1 MRVLVVGHGGRES
14 AIGWKL
20 KQDPRVTKLFFAK
33 GNASTEEYGEN
44 IYEETIPELI
54 EFATREKI
62 DLTIVGPEAPLVDGI
77 VDDFKAAGLKI
88 FGANAKAASLEGS
101 KAFSKRFMQENG
113 IKTAKAKVFD
123 VYQEAIDYVKE
134 HAYPLVIKASG
145 LAGGKGVV
153 ICDNLEEAEAVI
165 HDFMIRRIYGDS
177 GIKLVIEE
185 YLQGFEA
192 SIICFSNGEELFP
205 CVPVKDYKKVGEGD
219 VGMNT
224 GGMGTVAPSPE
235 FNGMHYAD
243 FERNIMLPTVKALK
257 KENLSFKGFIFFGL
271 MVTAEGSYLL
281 EYNMRLGDP
290 ETQVILPLLENSLVD
305 VIQQCMDGK
314 PVELKFADKKAVCV
328 VMVSGGYP
336 RNIEEGLEVRGTDK
350 VDTLYFLAG
359 ARKAGNKILTTG
371 GRVLNVVGVGD
382 SYEAARTIAYDNIKK
397 VSFDYGFYRHDIGQ
411 TEVKAKAK

>member
-1 MRVLVVGHGGRES
+1 MRVLVVGTGGREV

-20 KQDPRVTKLFFAK
+20 KQDPKVKKIFFAR

-44 IYEETIPELI
+44 IYEDSIPELV
-54 EFATREKI
+54 EFATREKV

-77 VDDFKAAGLKI
+77 VDEFKAAGLKI
-88 FGANAKAASLEGS
+88 FGPNAKAASLEGS
-101 KAFSKRFMQENG
+101 KAFSKRFMQDHG
-113 IKTAKAKVFD
+113 IKTAKAQVFE
-123 VYQEAIDYVKE
+123 VYQDALDYVKD
-134 HAYPLVIKASG
+134 HKFPLVIKASG

-153 ICDNLEEAEAVI
+153 ICETLEEADAVI
-165 HDFMIRRIYGDS
+165 HDFMIRRIHGDA

-185 YLQGFEA
+185 FLQGFEA

-205 CVPVKDYKKVGEGD
+205 CIPVKDYKKVGEGD
-219 VGMNT
+219 EGMNT

-243 FERNIMLPTVKALK
+243 FERNIMLPTLK
-257 KENLSFKGFIFFGL
+257 GLKQENLSFKGFIFFGL

-290 ETQVILPLLENSLVD
+290 ETQVILPLMENSLVD
-305 VIQQCMDGK
+305 VINDCMEGK

-336 RNIEEGLEVRGTDK
+336 RNIETGLEIKGTDK
-350 VDTLYFLAG
+350 VDTLCLLAG
-359 ARKAGNKILTTG
+359 ARKGGNSYYTTG
-371 GRVLNVVGVGD
+371 GRVVNVVGFGETYD
-382 SYEAARTIAYDNIKK
+382 DARKQAYDNIKK
-397 VSFDYGFYRHDIGQ
+397 VSFDYGFYRHDIGLFEQ
-411 TEVKAKAK
+411 KK

>member
-1 MRVLVVGHGGRES
+1 MRVLVVGTGGREA

-20 KQDPRVTKLFFAK
+20 KQDPKVKKIFFAR

-44 IYEETIPELI
+44 IYEDSIPELV
-54 EFATREKI
+54 EFATREKV

-77 VDDFKAAGLKI
+77 VDEFKAAGLKI
-88 FGANAKAASLEGS
+88 FGPNAKAASLEGS
-101 KAFSKRFMQENG
+101 KAFSKRFMQDHG
-113 IKTAKAKVFD
+113 IKTAKAQVFE
-123 VYQEAIDYVKE
+123 VYQDALDYVKD
-134 HAYPLVIKASG
+134 HKLPLVIKASG

-153 ICDNLEEAEAVI
+153 ICETLEEADAVI
-165 HDFMIRRIYGDS
+165 HDFMIRRIHGDA

-185 YLQGFEA
+185 FLQGFEA

-205 CVPVKDYKKVGEGD
+205 CIPVKDYKKVGEGD
-219 VGMNT
+219 EGMNT

-243 FERNIMLPTVKALK
+243 FERNIMLPTLK
-257 KENLSFKGFIFFGL
+257 GLKQENLSFKGFIFFGL

-290 ETQVILPLLENSLVD
+290 ETQVILPLMENSLVD
-305 VIQQCMDGK
+305 VINDCMEGK

-336 RNIEEGLEVRGTDK
+336 RNIETGLEIKGTDK
-350 VDTLYFLAG
+350 VDTLCLLAG
-359 ARKAGNKILTTG
+359 ARKGGNSYYTTG
-371 GRVLNVVGVGD
+371 GRVVNVVGFGETYD
-382 SYEAARTIAYDNIKK
+382 DARKQAYDNIKK
-397 VSFDYGFYRHDIGQ
+397 VSFDYGFYRHDIGLFEQ
-411 TEVKAKAK
+411 KK

>member
-1 MRVLVVGHGGRES
+1 MRVLVVGTGGREA

-20 KQDPRVTKLFFAK
+20 KQDPKVKKIFFAR

-44 IYEETIPELI
+44 IYEDSIPELV
-54 EFATREKI
+54 EFATREKV

-77 VDDFKAAGLKI
+77 VDEFKAAGLKI
-88 FGANAKAASLEGS
+88 FGPNAKAASLEGS
-101 KAFSKRFMQENG
+101 KAFSKRFMQDHG
-113 IKTAKAKVFD
+113 IKTAKAQVFE
-123 VYQEAIDYVKE
+123 VYQDALDYVKD
-134 HAYPLVIKASG
+134 HKFPLVIKASG

-153 ICDNLEEAEAVI
+153 ICETLEEADAVI
-165 HDFMIRRIYGDS
+165 HDFMIRRIHGDA

-185 YLQGFEA
+185 FLQGFEA

-205 CVPVKDYKKVGEGD
+205 CTPVKDYKKVGEGD
-219 VGMNT
+219 EGMNT

-243 FERNIMLPTVKALK
+243 FERNIMLPTLK
-257 KENLSFKGFIFFGL
+257 GLKQENLSFKGFIFFGL

-290 ETQVILPLLENSLVD
+290 ETQVILPLMENSLVD
-305 VIQQCMDGK
+305 VINDCMEGK

-336 RNIEEGLEVRGTDK
+336 RNIETGLEIKGTDK
-350 VDTLYFLAG
+350 VDTLCLLAG
-359 ARKAGNKILTTG
+359 ARKGGNSYYTTG
-371 GRVLNVVGVGD
+371 GRVVNVVGFGETYD
-382 SYEAARTIAYDNIKK
+382 DARKQAYDNIKK
-397 VSFDYGFYRHDIGQ
+397 VSFDYGFYRHDIGLFEQ
-411 TEVKAKAK
+411 KK

>member
-1 MRVLVVGHGGRES
+1 MRVLVVGTGGREA

-20 KQDPRVTKLFFAK
+20 KQDPKVKKIFFAR

-44 IYEETIPELI
+44 IYEDSIPELV
-54 EFATREKI
+54 EFATREKV

-77 VDDFKAAGLKI
+77 VDEFKAAGLKI
-88 FGANAKAASLEGS
+88 FGPNAKAASLEGS
-101 KAFSKRFMQENG
+101 KAFSKRFMQDHG
-113 IKTAKAKVFD
+113 IKTAKAQVFE
-123 VYQEAIDYVKE
+123 VYQDALDYVKD
-134 HAYPLVIKASG
+134 HKFPLVIKASG

-153 ICDNLEEAEAVI
+153 ICETLEEADAVI
-165 HDFMIRRIYGDS
+165 HDFMIRRIHGDA

-185 YLQGFEA
+185 FLQGFEA

-205 CVPVKDYKKVGEGD
+205 CIPVKDYKKVGEGD
-219 VGMNT
+219 EGMNT

-243 FERNIMLPTVKALK
+243 FERNIMLPTLK
-257 KENLSFKGFIFFGL
+257 GLKQENLSFKGFIFFGL

-290 ETQVILPLLENSLVD
+290 ETQVILPLMENSLVD
-305 VIQQCMDGK
+305 VINDCMEGK

-336 RNIEEGLEVRGTDK
+336 RNIETGLEIKGTDK
-350 VDTLYFLAG
+350 VDTLCLLAG
-359 ARKAGNKILTTG
+359 ARKGGNSYYTTG
-371 GRVLNVVGVGD
+371 GRVVNIVGFGETYD
-382 SYEAARTIAYDNIKK
+382 DARKQAYDNIKK
-397 VSFDYGFYRHDIGQ
+397 VSFDYGFYRHDIGLFEQ
-411 TEVKAKAK
+411 KK

>member
-1 MRVLVVGHGGRES
+1 MRVLVVGTGGREA

-20 KQDPRVTKLFFAK
+20 KQDPKVKKIFFAR

-44 IYEETIPELI
+44 IYEDSIPELV
-54 EFATREKI
+54 EFATREKV

-77 VDDFKAAGLKI
+77 VDEFKAAGLKI
-88 FGANAKAASLEGS
+88 FGPNAKAASLEGS
-101 KAFSKRFMQENG
+101 KAFSKRFMQDHG
-113 IKTAKAKVFD
+113 IKTAKAQVFE
-123 VYQEAIDYVKE
+123 VYQDALDYVKD
-134 HAYPLVIKASG
+134 HKFPLVIKASG

-153 ICDNLEEAEAVI
+153 ICETLEEADAVI
-165 HDFMIRRIYGDS
+165 HDFMIRRIHGDA

-185 YLQGFEA
+185 FLQGFEA

-205 CVPVKDYKKVGEGD
+205 CIPVKDYKKVGEGD
-219 VGMNT
+219 EGMNT

-243 FERNIMLPTVKALK
+243 FERNIMLPTLK
-257 KENLSFKGFIFFGL
+257 GLKQENLSFKGFIFFGL

-290 ETQVILPLLENSLVD
+290 ETQVILPLMENSLVD
-305 VIQQCMDGK
+305 VINDCMEGK

-336 RNIEEGLEVRGTDK
+336 RNIETGLEIKGTDK
-350 VDTLYFLAG
+350 VDTLCLLAG
-359 ARKAGNKILTTG
+359 ARKGGNSYYTTG
-371 GRVLNVVGVGD
+371 GRVVNVVGFGETYD
-382 SYEAARTIAYDNIKK
+382 DARKQAYDNINK
-397 VSFDYGFYRHDIGQ
+397 VSFDYGFYRHDIGLFEQ
-411 TEVKAKAK
+411 KK

>member
-1 MRVLVVGHGGRES
+1 MRVLVVGTGGREA

-20 KQDPRVTKLFFAK
+20 KQDPKVKKIFFAR

-44 IYEETIPELI
+44 IYEDSIPELV
-54 EFATREKI
+54 EFATREKV

-77 VDDFKAAGLKI
+77 VDEFKAAGLKI
-88 FGANAKAASLEGS
+88 FGPNAKAASLEGS
-101 KAFSKRFMQENG
+101 KAFSKRFMQDHG
-113 IKTAKAKVFD
+113 IKTAKAQVFE
-123 VYQEAIDYVKE
+123 VYQDALDYVKD
-134 HAYPLVIKASG
+134 HKFPLVIKASG

-153 ICDNLEEAEAVI
+153 ICETLEEADAII
-165 HDFMIRRIYGDS
+165 HDFMIRRIHGDA

-185 YLQGFEA
+185 FLQGFEA

-205 CVPVKDYKKVGEGD
+205 CIPVKDYKKVGEGD
-219 VGMNT
+219 EGMNT

-243 FERNIMLPTVKALK
+243 FERNIMLPTLK
-257 KENLSFKGFIFFGL
+257 GLKQENLSFKGFIFFGL

-290 ETQVILPLLENSLVD
+290 ETQVILPLMENSLVD
-305 VIQQCMDGK
+305 VINDCMEGK

-336 RNIEEGLEVRGTDK
+336 RNIETGLEIKGTDK
-350 VDTLYFLAG
+350 VDTLCLLAG
-359 ARKAGNKILTTG
+359 ARKGGNSYYTTG
-371 GRVLNVVGVGD
+371 GRVVNVVGFGETYD
-382 SYEAARTIAYDNIKK
+382 DARKQAYDNIKK
-397 VSFDYGFYRHDIGQ
+397 VSFDYGFYRHDIGLFEQ
-411 TEVKAKAK
+411 KK

>member
-1 MRVLVVGHGGRES
+1 MRVLVVGTGGREA

-20 KQDPRVTKLFFAK
+20 KQDPKVKKIFFAR

-44 IYEETIPELI
+44 IYEDSIPELV
-54 EFATREKI
+54 EFATREKV

-77 VDDFKAAGLKI
+77 VDEFKAASLKI
-88 FGANAKAASLEGS
+88 FGPNAKAASLEGS
-101 KAFSKRFMQENG
+101 KAFSKRFMQDHG
-113 IKTAKAKVFD
+113 IKTAKAQVFE
-123 VYQEAIDYVKE
+123 VYQDALDYVKD
-134 HAYPLVIKASG
+134 HKFPLVIKASG

-153 ICDNLEEAEAVI
+153 ICETLEEADAVI
-165 HDFMIRRIYGDS
+165 HDFMIRRIHGDA

-185 YLQGFEA
+185 FLQGFEA

-205 CVPVKDYKKVGEGD
+205 CIPVKDYKKVGEGD
-219 VGMNT
+219 EGMNT

-243 FERNIMLPTVKALK
+243 FERNIMLPTLK
-257 KENLSFKGFIFFGL
+257 GLKQENLSFKGFIFFGL

-290 ETQVILPLLENSLVD
+290 ETQVILPLMENSLVD
-305 VIQQCMDGK
+305 VINDCMEGK

-336 RNIEEGLEVRGTDK
+336 RNIETGLEIKGTDK
-350 VDTLYFLAG
+350 VDTLCLLAG
-359 ARKAGNKILTTG
+359 ARKGGNNYYTTG
-371 GRVLNVVGVGD
+371 GRVVNVVGFGETYD
-382 SYEAARTIAYDNIKK
+382 DARKQAYDNIKK
-397 VSFDYGFYRHDIGQ
+397 VSFDYGFYRHDIGLFEQ
-411 TEVKAKAK
+411 KK

>member
-1 MRVLVVGHGGRES
+1 MRVLVVGTGGREA

-20 KQDPRVTKLFFAK
+20 KQDPKVKKIFFAR

-44 IYEETIPELI
+44 IYEDSIPELV
-54 EFATREKI
+54 EFATREKV

-77 VDDFKAAGLKI
+77 VDEFKAAGLKI
-88 FGANAKAASLEGS
+88 FGPNAKAASLEGS
-101 KAFSKRFMQENG
+101 KAFSKRFMQDHG
-113 IKTAKAKVFD
+113 IKTAKAQVFE
-123 VYQEAIDYVKE
+123 VYQDALDYVKD
-134 HAYPLVIKASG
+134 HKFPLVIKASG

-153 ICDNLEEAEAVI
+153 ICETLEEADAVI
-165 HDFMIRRIYGDS
+165 HDFMIRRIHGDA

-185 YLQGFEA
+185 FLQGFEA

-219 VGMNT
+219 EGMNT

-243 FERNIMLPTVKALK
+243 FERNIMLPTLK
-257 KENLSFKGFIFFGL
+257 GLKQENLSFKGFIFFGL

-290 ETQVILPLLENSLVD
+290 ETQVILPLMENSLVD
-305 VIQQCMDGK
+305 VINDCMEGK

-336 RNIEEGLEVRGTDK
+336 RNIETGLEIKGTDK
-350 VDTLYFLAG
+350 VDTLCLLAG
-359 ARKAGNKILTTG
+359 ARKGGNSYYTTG
-371 GRVLNVVGVGD
+371 GRVVNVVGFGETYD
-382 SYEAARTIAYDNIKK
+382 DARKQAYDNIKK
-397 VSFDYGFYRHDIGQ
+397 VSFDYGFYRHDIGLFEQ
-411 TEVKAKAK
+411 KK

>member
-1 MRVLVVGHGGRES
+1 MRVLVVGTGGREA

-20 KQDPRVTKLFFAK
+20 KQDPKVKKIFFAR

-44 IYEETIPELI
+44 IYEDSIPELV
-54 EFATREKI
+54 EFATREKV

-77 VDDFKAAGLKI
+77 VDEFKAAGLKI
-88 FGANAKAASLEGS
+88 FGPNAKAASLEGS
-101 KAFSKRFMQENG
+101 KAFSKRFMQDHG
-113 IKTAKAKVFD
+113 IKTAKAQVFE
-123 VYQEAIDYVKE
+123 VYQDALDYVKD
-134 HAYPLVIKASG
+134 HKFPLVIKASG

-153 ICDNLEEAEAVI
+153 ICETLEEADAVI
-165 HDFMIRRIYGDS
+165 HDFMIRRIHGDA

-185 YLQGFEA
+185 FLQGFEA

-205 CVPVKDYKKVGEGD
+205 CIPVKDYKKVGEGD
-219 VGMNT
+219 EGMNT

-243 FERNIMLPTVKALK
+243 FERNIMLPTLK
-257 KENLSFKGFIFFGL
+257 GLKQENLSFKGFIFFGL

-290 ETQVILPLLENSLVD
+290 ETQVILPLMENSLVD
-305 VIQQCMDGK
+305 VIHDCMEGK

-336 RNIEEGLEVRGTDK
+336 RNIETGLEIKGTDK
-350 VDTLYFLAG
+350 VDTLCLLAG
-359 ARKAGNKILTTG
+359 ARKGGNSYYTTG
-371 GRVLNVVGVGD
+371 GRVVNVVGFGETYD
-382 SYEAARTIAYDNIKK
+382 DARKQAYDNIKK
-397 VSFDYGFYRHDIGQ
+397 VSFDYGFYRHDIGLFEQ
-411 TEVKAKAK
+411 KK

>member
-1 MRVLVVGHGGRES
+1 MRVLVVGTGGREA

-20 KQDPRVTKLFFAK
+20 KQDPKVKKIFFAR

-44 IYEETIPELI
+44 IYEDSIPELV
-54 EFATREKI
+54 EFATREKV

-77 VDDFKAAGLKI
+77 VDEFKAAGLKI
-88 FGANAKAASLEGS
+88 FGPNAKAASLEGS
-101 KAFSKRFMQENG
+101 KAFSKRFMQDHG
-113 IKTAKAKVFD
+113 IKTAKAQVFE
-123 VYQEAIDYVKE
+123 VYQDALDYVKD
-134 HAYPLVIKASG
+134 HKFPLVIKASG

-153 ICDNLEEAEAVI
+153 ICETLEEADAVI
-165 HDFMIRRIYGDS
+165 HDFMIRRIHGDA

-185 YLQGFEA
+185 FLQGFEA

-205 CVPVKDYKKVGEGD
+205 CIPVKDYKKVGEGD
-219 VGMNT
+219 EGMNT

-243 FERNIMLPTVKALK
+243 FERNIMLPTLK
-257 KENLSFKGFIFFGL
+257 GLKQENLSFKGFIFFGL

-290 ETQVILPLLENSLVD
+290 ETQVILPLMENSLVD
-305 VIQQCMDGK
+305 VINDCMEGK

-336 RNIEEGLEVRGTDK
+336 RNIETGLEIKGTDK
-350 VDTLYFLAG
+350 VDTLCLLAG
-359 ARKAGNKILTTG
+359 ARKGGNSYYTTG
-371 GRVLNVVGVGD
+371 GRVVNVIGFGETYD
-382 SYEAARTIAYDNIKK
+382 DARKQAYDNIKK
-397 VSFDYGFYRHDIGQ
+397 VSFDYGFYRHDIGLFEQ
-411 TEVKAKAK
+411 KK

>member
-1 MRVLVVGHGGRES
+1 MRVLVVGTGGREA

-20 KQDPRVTKLFFAK
+20 KQDPKVKKIFFAR

-44 IYEETIPELI
+44 IYEDSIPELV
-54 EFATREKI
+54 EFATREKV

-77 VDDFKAAGLKI
+77 VDEFKAAGLKI
-88 FGANAKAASLEGS
+88 FGPNAKAASLEGS
-101 KAFSKRFMQENG
+101 KAFSKRFMQDHG
-113 IKTAKAKVFD
+113 IKTAKAQVFE
-123 VYQEAIDYVKE
+123 VYQDALDYVKD
-134 HAYPLVIKASG
+134 HKFPLVIKASG

-153 ICDNLEEAEAVI
+153 ICETLEEADAVI
-165 HDFMIRRIYGDS
+165 HDFMIRRIHGDA

-185 YLQGFEA
+185 FLQGFEA

-205 CVPVKDYKKVGEGD
+205 CIPVKDYKKVGEGD
-219 VGMNT
+219 EGMNT

-243 FERNIMLPTVKALK
+243 FERNIMLPTLK
-257 KENLSFKGFIFFGL
+257 GLKQENLSFKGFIFFGL

-290 ETQVILPLLENSLVD
+290 ETQVILPLMENSLVD
-305 VIQQCMDGK
+305 VINDCMEGK

-336 RNIEEGLEVRGTDK
+336 RNIETGLEIKGTDK
-350 VDTLYFLAG
+350 VDTLCLLAG
-359 ARKAGNKILTTG
+359 ARKGGNSYYTTG
-371 GRVLNVVGVGD
+371 GKVVNVVGFGETYD
-382 SYEAARTIAYDNIKK
+382 DARKQAYDNIKK
-397 VSFDYGFYRHDIGQ
+397 VSFDYGFYRHDIGLFEQ
-411 TEVKAKAK
+411 KK